1 VEALLK
7 GQPDAPFYFGRM
19 KHQNKSG
26 PALLQERTLERYETA
41 SLGELLDSPEILFVD
56 TRARREFA
64 TGAIRGSL
72 NIPAGGSFREFS
84 RYNQRVINGSDEGSV

>member
-1 VEALLK
+1 MEALLR

-26 PALLQERTLERYETA
+26 PAL
-41 SLGELLDSPEILFVD
+41 FVD

-64 TGAIRGSL
+64 TGAIPGSL